1 MKISS
6 LQQHNCEKLK
16 SHTATC
22 DLNNVSEWGRIMGGE
37 SFTFVQL
44 SAQKVRKCPSSI
56 KCIDTCTLHSP
67 WNNSGAAYGGLP
79 QNVSNLLPGVNSL
92 LNPKSAILIFISLS
106 SSKFSAC
113 NTILKTC
120 NATLK
125 CMTRNMLDRLWLTNL
140 KLWLCSRIN
149 QNEMQ
154 IYLQISMNN
163 FLLMAVL
170 YCRNNLEEKCYFSI
184 T

>member
-1 MKISS
+1 MWVNEAELWQKNHSHS
-6 LQQHNCEKLK
+6 YNCLHK
-16 SHTATC
+16 
-22 DLNNVSEWGRIMGGE
+22 NVTE
-37 SFTFVQL
+37 
-44 SAQKVRKCPSSI
+44 CPSSI
-56 KCIDTCTLHSP
+56 KCTLHSP

-120 NATLK
+120 NTTFK
-125 CMTRNMLDRLWLTNL
+125 CMTINTLDRLWFMNLT
-140 KLWLCSRIN
+140 LWLCSRIK
-149 QNEMQ
+149 MKCKS
-154 IYLQISMNN
+154 YLQISMNN

-170 YCRNNLEEKCYFSI
+170 YSRNDLEEKCYFSI
-184 T
+184 TYIK

>member
-1 MKISS
+1 MWVNEAELWQKNHSHS
-6 LQQHNCEKLK
+6 YNCLHK
-16 SHTATC
+16 
-22 DLNNVSEWGRIMGGE
+22 NVTE
-37 SFTFVQL
+37 
-44 SAQKVRKCPSSI
+44 CPSSI
-56 KCIDTCTLHSP
+56 KCTLHSP

-120 NATLK
+120 YTTLM
-125 CMTRNMLDRLWLTNL
+125 CMTINTIDRLWLMNL
-140 KLWLCSRIN
+140 TLWLCSRIKMKWKFTFKSRWIIFFWW
-149 QNEMQ
+149 QYCTAET
-154 IYLQISMNN
+154 IWKKRVIS
-163 FLLMAVL
+163 VL
-170 YCRNNLEEKCYFSI
+170 H

>member
-1 MKISS
+1 VHKKKPNIQEIKPKWNTTILTTTYKDSS

-22 DLNNVSEWGRIMGGE
+22 DLNNVSEWGRIMKKNRSHSYNCLHKYVTE
-37 SFTFVQL
+37 
-44 SAQKVRKCPSSI
+44 CPSSI
-56 KCIDTCTLHSP
+56 KCRDTCTLHSP

-120 NATLK
+120 NTTLK
-125 CMTRNMLDRLWLTNL
+125 CMMINALDRIWLTNL
-140 KLWLCSRIN
+140 TL
-149 QNEMQ
+149 
-154 IYLQISMNN
+154 
-163 FLLMAVL
+163 
-170 YCRNNLEEKCYFSI
+170 
-184 T
+184 